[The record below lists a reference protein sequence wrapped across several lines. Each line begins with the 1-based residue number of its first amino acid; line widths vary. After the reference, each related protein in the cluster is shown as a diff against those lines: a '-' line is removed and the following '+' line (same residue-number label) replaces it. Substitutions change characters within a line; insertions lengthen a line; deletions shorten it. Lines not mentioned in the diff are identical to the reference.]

1 MNPLHATLEEFAAD
15 GYTHVECFCPAMPH
29 DEVEA
34 DKLASPHLDGPYH
47 QSTVGAAPL
56 CGVRKSVALD
66 QAVANGGC
74 AR

>member
-1 MNPLHATLEEFAAD
+1 
-15 GYTHVECFCPAMPH
+15 MPH

-47 QSTVGAAPL
+47 RSTVGAAPL
-56 CGVRKSVALD
+56 CGVRRSVALG
-66 QAVANGGC
+66 QAVANGGR